1 MTSALSFQGISSG
14 VQTDALVSAIMAQD
28 SLPLVR
34 LQNQQAQNTSR
45 SAALNTLQTDMTKLS
60 TSLQTL
66 QLSASGFDART
77 VSSSDTSSTY
87 VSGTASGTT
96 TGNYDLQV
104 NTVATAGRILPTAL
118 SSGKTADNGTTT
130 LSVADAS
137 GSAGSQIFSGG
148 TSASFAV
155 RGTDGVAKVVTLT
168 GANNSLNGLVSAI
181 NASGAGVTASIVNTG
196 AGTTPYQMVLTA
208 NATGTGTTGGVV
220 SLADVTNNDGATT
233 NNNIGIAAGTVNS
246 LTAPTTVTGGLQS
259 AAATD
264 AVFTVNGIQLTRQT
278 NKVTDAVPGLTLT
291 LRQGG
296 ETSKTTLTVA
306 EDTSTITASMQDVI
320 TKYNTLMNDY
330 TSASKATKGTTGD
343 VIPAALSNDSTARGM
358 ISQVQAIM
366 TGIPAGMPSSA
377 AYQSMGDLGITANS
391 DGTLSMD
398 TNAFSTALS
407 NNPQAAKNVFD
418 FTGTTSNGVVNFSQG
433 SAATTARNV
442 AFNITSFNGNT
453 GAWSGTLA
461 ADGGPAINVSGGNG
475 GVVNSTDSGVSLG
488 SLAGLQLMV
497 TGTGGGNLSLT
508 KGVAQSAQDLVAN
521 LTSTTGTLWNT
532 LQSITSANTV
542 LGQHITQ
549 EQELLNTKQDQLE
562 TQFAE
567 MEATVAQ
574 MKAASGGLAGA

>member
-1 MTSALSFQGISSG
+1 
-14 VQTDALVSAIMAQD
+14 
-28 SLPLVR
+28 
-34 LQNQQAQNTSR
+34 
-45 SAALNTLQTDMTKLS
+45 
-60 TSLQTL
+60 
-66 QLSASGFDART
+66 
-77 VSSSDTSSTY
+77 
-87 VSGTASGTT
+87 
-96 TGNYDLQV
+96 
-104 NTVATAGRILPTAL
+104 
-118 SSGKTADNGTTT
+118 
-130 LSVADAS
+130 
-137 GSAGSQIFSGG
+137 
-148 TSASFAV
+148 
-155 RGTDGVAKVVTLT
+155 
-168 GANNSLNGLVSAI
+168 
-181 NASGAGVTASIVNTG
+181 
-196 AGTTPYQMVLTA
+196 
-208 NATGTGTTGGVV
+208 
-220 SLADVTNNDGATT
+220 
-233 NNNIGIAAGTVNS
+233 
-246 LTAPTTVTGGLQS
+246 
-259 AAATD
+259 
-264 AVFTVNGIQLTRQT
+264 
-278 NKVTDAVPGLTLT
+278 
-291 LRQGG
+291 
-296 ETSKTTLTVA
+296 
-306 EDTSTITASMQDVI
+306 
-320 TKYNTLMNDY
+320 
-330 TSASKATKGTTGD
+330 
-343 VIPAALSNDSTARGM
+343 M